1 MSESRTK
8 AVEVEIHELSDL
20 QLDAQ
25 LAQKLDSL
33 CTAVRV
39 TQAQIS
45 GLEKTKKA
53 VMKDLKPLADS
64 MSLPERVLGT
74 GWDLRKTK
82 GKSTFNL
89 DRLKTTL
96 LQGGWTMDQ
105 VNALVKRCTDPNT
118 DTGWAVYGRS
128 EE

>member
-8 AVEVEIHELSDL
+8 AVEVEIPELSDL